1 MNLTGKKSRLMWGV
15 LLAVLLVGAVLFGLW
30 WRGAPVD
37 AVTVQSQALVRSLQ
51 FSARVA
57 SQTRVD
63 VGSTLTG
70 RVQSVRVDE
79 GAAVKLGDVLLELE
93 SQELQAAL
101 SQAQASERQAAA
113 GLAGLRNTGRSTALA
128 NVSQAQAA
136 ERAAQA
142 SWTRTQQLVAQGF
155 LSPAALDDARRARDV
170 ASAQL
175 VSALAQSRASGEG
188 GSDVAQA
195 QAQLSL
201 AQAATQAARA
211 RLTQAEL
218 VAPTDGRV
226 LLREVEPGQ
235 IVQPGK
241 ALLSLALAGPVQI
254 SAQVDERFLDQL
266 RTGQPA
272 SVVADAY
279 TDQRFAARVIS
290 IAPSVDAQRGSVEV
304 KLALTGDAPDYLRE
318 DMTLSV
324 EVETGRRESALVL
337 PLAALRTAA
346 DAGQAEVMVVDAG
359 RARLRAV
366 RLGLR
371 TLAAVEVVD
380 GLTSGE
386 QVLLGTAVRVGQR
399 VRPQARAP
407 GVTAGAGASDA
418 GAALSNAMG
427 R

>member
-1 MNLTGKKSRLMWGV
+1 MMGASHQVRVIGGV
-15 LLAVLLVGAVLFGLW
+15 LLAALLVGVLLLGLW
-30 WRGAPVD
+30 WRGTPVD

-79 GAAVKLGDVLLELE
+79 GAVVKRGDVLLELE

-101 SQAQASERQAAA
+101 SQAEAAERQAAA
-113 GLAGLRNTGRSTALA
+113 GLAGLRSTGRSSALA

-142 SWTRTQQLVAQGF
+142 SWARTQQLVAQGF

-175 VSALAQSRASGEG
+175 ASALAQSRASGEG

-195 QAQLSL
+195 QAQLNL

-211 RLTQAEL
+211 RLAQTRL
-218 VAPTDGRV
+218 VAPADGRV
-226 LLREVEPGQ
+226 LVREVEPGQ

-241 ALLSLALAGPVQI
+241 ALLSLAQAGPVQI

-266 RTGQPA
+266 RTGQAA

-304 KLALTGDAPDYLRE
+304 KLALAGDAPDFLRE

-337 PLAALRTAA
+337 PLAALRTSA
-346 DAGQAEVMVVDAG
+346 DAEQAEVMVVDAG
-359 RARLRAV
+359 RARLRTV

-380 GLTSGE
+380 GLSSGE
-386 QVLLGTAVRVGQR
+386 QVLLGTAVQDGDR

-407 GVTAGAGASDA
+407 GATATASDA
-418 GAALSNAMG
+418 GAALTNAMG